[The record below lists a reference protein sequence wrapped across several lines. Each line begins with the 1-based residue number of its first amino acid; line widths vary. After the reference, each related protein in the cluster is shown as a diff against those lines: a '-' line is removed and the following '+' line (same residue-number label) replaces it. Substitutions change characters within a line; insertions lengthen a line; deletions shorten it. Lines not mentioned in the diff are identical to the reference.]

1 MKRIGWLE
9 KLDDGGRPTGLG
21 GEGKGDGFTWASQI
35 EPVFA
40 RNCYA
45 RLFRASIENLKLIV
59 DVDEARTGEGI
70 PT

>member
-9 KLDDGGRPTGLG
+9 KLDDGGRPTRLV

-45 RLFRASIENLKLIV
+45 RLFRASIECLKLKCGAV
-59 DVDEARTGEGI
+59 
-70 PT
+70 